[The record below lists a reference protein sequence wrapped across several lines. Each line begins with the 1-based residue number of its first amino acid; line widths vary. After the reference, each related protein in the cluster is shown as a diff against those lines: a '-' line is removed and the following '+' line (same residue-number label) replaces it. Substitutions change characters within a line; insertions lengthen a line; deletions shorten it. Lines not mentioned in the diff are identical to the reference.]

1 MTTPTEIRFHASPD
15 ALAEHAALVVA
26 GRAARLRDDDVAAIL
41 PAAAKELL
49 PAMLESLRP
58 GDGCAATTTW
68 LPGSP
73 PRKLTLVAR
82 SEKSSRHNSPGR
94 PDALGAGLAG
104 RDGKGRTGVLIAL
117 DDPSHAVA
125 AAVALARAYPSYS
138 LRSSKK
144 KPAPGEERA
153 LDVAFVAPGG
163 VAPAEVERAAI
174 VAEAARRAGALV
186 DMPTSELN
194 TTAFV
199 AIARE
204 VAAEVG
210 AEITVIDG
218 AALVEGGFGGL
229 EGVGR
234 AAEHGPALVHLTW
247 APEGAAG
254 RTVWVGKGIVYD
266 TGGLSLKGK
275 ADMPGMKG
283 DMGGAAAVL
292 EAFRAAALLGSKA
305 RLDAL
310 LCLAENA
317 VGPRSV
323 RPDDVLTMYSGRRV
337 EVNNTDAEGR
347 LVLADGVA
355 YAVKHLAP
363 EVIVDLATLTGAQ
376 LIATGRKHAAIVCND
391 DDLEARAVAAGK
403 ASGDLVHPLPYVPE
417 FFREE
422 FKSRVADLK
431 NSVKDRMN
439 AQSSC
444 AAQFIAE
451 HLGDYAGK
459 WLHVDIAG
467 PSTAKERG
475 TGFGVALLLD
485 LIG

>member
-15 ALAEHAALVVA
+15 ALAQHTSLVIA
-26 GRAARLRDDDVAAIL
+26 GRVPRLRDDDVAAHL
-41 PAAAKELL
+41 PAGANALL
-49 PAMLESLRP
+49 PAMLEALRP
-58 GDGCAATTTW
+58 GDGHASATTW
-68 LPGSP
+68 LPGEP
-73 PRKLTLVAR
+73 PRRLTLIGR
-82 SEKSSRHNSPGR
+82 SERCSRHNSPGR
-94 PDALGAGLAG
+94 PDALGAGLVG
-104 RDGKGRTGVLIAL
+104 RDGKGRTAVLIAL
-117 DDPSHAVA
+117 DDASQAVA

-144 KPAPGEERA
+144 TPPEARA
-153 LDVAFVAPGG
+153 LDVAFIAPGG
-163 VAPAEVERAAI
+163 VPAAVVERAAI
-174 VAEAARRAGALV
+174 IADAARRAGALV
-186 DMPTSELN
+186 DMPTSELT

-199 AIARE
+199 RLARE

-210 AEITVIDG
+210 AEIEVIDG
-218 AALVEGGFGGL
+218 EALVERGFGGL
-229 EGVGR
+229 AGVGR
-234 AAEHGPALVHLTW
+234 AAEAGPALVHLAW
-247 APEGAAG
+247 APEGAVG

-275 ADMPGMKG
+275 SDMPGMKG

-292 EAFRAAALLGSKA
+292 EAFRAAALLGTGA

-317 VGPRSV
+317 VGPRSI
-323 RPDDVLTMYSGRRV
+323 RPDDVLTMYSGKRV

-355 YAVKHLAP
+355 FAVKHLAP
-363 EVIVDLATLTGAQ
+363 ELLIDLATLTGAQ
-376 LIATGRKHAAIVCND
+376 LVATGRRHAAIVCND
-391 DDLEARAVAAGK
+391 DELEARAVAAGK
-403 ASGDLVHPLPYVPE
+403 ASGDLVHALPYVPE

-451 HLGDYAGK
+451 HLGDYGGK
-459 WLHVDIAG
+459 WLHVDLAG
-467 PSTAKERG
+467 PASQKERG
-475 TGFGVALLLD
+475 TGFGVALLLE
-485 LIG
+485 LLG